1 LALERHLDCLAW
13 VRHEIQYTFD
23 ERDLPDPPVAVYAD
37 NRAALEAL
45 FPGFGWYHTV
55 SKVRP
60 EDGAAEVE
68 IGDALDDLTDI
79 QADLKAFLWRWD
91 HTSKDDALFH
101 LWTLMPHWM
110 GHVRGL
116 QRYLSD
122 WLW

>member
-1 LALERHLDCLAW
+1 MALEKHLDRLAW
-13 VRHEIQYTFD
+13 VRHKIQYTFD
-23 ERDLPDPPVAVYAD
+23 ERDLPDPPISVYAN
-37 NRAALEAL
+37 NRAAIEAQ

-60 EDGAAEVE
+60 EDVAEVE

-79 QADLKAFLWRWD
+79 QADLEAFLWRWD
-91 HTSKDDALFH
+91 HNSKDDALFN

-116 QRYLSD
+116 QRYLGD